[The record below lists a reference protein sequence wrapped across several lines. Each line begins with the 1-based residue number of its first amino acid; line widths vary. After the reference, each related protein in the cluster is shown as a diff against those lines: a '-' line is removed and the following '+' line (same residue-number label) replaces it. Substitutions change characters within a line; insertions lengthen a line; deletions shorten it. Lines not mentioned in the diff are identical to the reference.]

1 MKKFLYLII
10 LSILMTGCTSQHSQE
25 QLENLKG
32 ECKITNVSD
41 VSISQDVVKIECKDN
56 TVYRCFRYG
65 YTYNG
70 VGIDC
75 IEVKNGN

>member
-1 MKKFLYLII
+1 MKKFLCIII
-10 LSILMTGCTSQHSQE
+10 LSVMMTGCTSQNQQE
-25 QLENLKG
+25 QYEHQKG
-32 ECKITNVSD
+32 ECQIVNVSD
-41 VSISQDVVKIECKDN
+41 VSISQDVVKIECKDE

-65 YTYNG
+65 FTYNG